1 MSARNYRVKDVARLA
16 KVTVRTLHHY
26 DGIGLLV
33 PSSRTES
40 GYRLYAEEDLHR
52 LQQILLWRELGF
64 PLEEIRRILD
74 DPDFDRMK
82 ALLAQRKELVA
93 RGRRT
98 EAMIRS
104 VDLALES
111 LKGGKKMDAKKL
123 FEGFD
128 PARYE
133 DEARE
138 RWGESEAYRESAR
151 RTAPYEERDWTR
163 MKEEANAILE
173 KLAERMR
180 EGAAA
185 DESDVVELAEQHRLH
200 IDRWF
205 YRCSRKMHEGLAG
218 MYVSDDRFKANL
230 ERHGEGLAQFLA
242 DAIRANAA
250 LEGAVP

>member
-1 MSARNYRVKDVARLA
+1 MSARTYRVKDVARLA

-26 DGIGLLV
+26 DEIGLLS

-40 GYRLYAEEDLHR
+40 GYRLYGDGDLHR

-64 PLEEIRRILD
+64 PLEEIRRSLD
-74 DPDFDRMK
+74 DPGFDRRK

-98 EAMIRS
+98 EAMIHS

-111 LKGGKKMDAKKL
+111 LKGGKRMDAKKL

-151 RTAPYEERDWTR
+151 RTARYEEQDWKR
-163 MKEEANAILE
+163 LKEEAKAILE
-173 KLAERMR
+173 KLAAKMR

-185 DESDVVELAEQHRLH
+185 EDGAVVELAEQHRLH

-205 YRCSRKMHEGLAG
+205 YPCSRKMHEGLAG
-218 MYVSDDRFKANL
+218 LYVGDDRFKANL
-230 ERHGEGLAQFLA
+230 ELHGEGLAQFLA

-250 LEGAVP
+250 R

>member
-1 MSARNYRVKDVARLA
+1 MSARTYRVKDVARLA
-16 KVTVRTLHHY
+16 RVTVRTLHHY
-26 DGIGLLV
+26 DEIGLLR

-40 GYRLYAEEDLHR
+40 GYRLYGEDDLHR
-52 LQQILLWRELGF
+52 LHQILLWRELGF
-64 PLEEIRRILD
+64 PLEEVRRILD
-74 DPDFDRMK
+74 DPHFDRKK
-82 ALLAQRKELVA
+82 ALLEQRTELVA

-111 LKGGKKMDAKKL
+111 LKGENTMDAKEL

-128 PARYE
+128 PADYE

-151 RTAPYEERDWTR
+151 RTGRYKEQDWKR
-163 MKEEANAILE
+163 MKEESNAILE
-173 KLAERMR
+173 NLAARMR

-185 DESDVVELAEQHRLH
+185 DDAGVVELAEQHRLH

-205 YRCSRKMHEGLAG
+205 YPCSRKMHEGLAG
-218 MYVSDDRFKANL
+218 LYVGDDRFKANL

-250 LEGAVP
+250 R